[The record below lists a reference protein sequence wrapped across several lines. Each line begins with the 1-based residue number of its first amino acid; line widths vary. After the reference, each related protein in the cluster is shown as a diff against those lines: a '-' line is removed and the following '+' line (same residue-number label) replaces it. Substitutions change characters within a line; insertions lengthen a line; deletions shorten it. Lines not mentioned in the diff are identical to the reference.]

1 MQREHVIEGVRRAS
15 EQLLDIKL
23 DISDIESVLSISQI
37 QTFRKGNIIQR
48 SDEKF
53 SHTGLVLMGMV
64 RSYYLDKDGN
74 EITKF
79 FHKEFNLVMDE
90 GLIGYKE
97 AISTYEAIENSIILF
112 MNTEKLK
119 ELIQEN
125 EKFKDIYIVALESG
139 IRYKIRRENEF
150 LVNNATERYLQFEKE
165 YPELIDRVKQSYIST
180 YLGITPESLSRIRK
194 GLKEGGDSCGEICE
208 A

>member
-1 MQREHVIEGVRRAS
+1 MQREHLIERLFRAS
-15 EQLLDIKL
+15 EQLLDVKL
-23 DISDIESVLSISQI
+23 DLSDIESILSISQI
-37 QTFRKGNIIQR
+37 QTFKKGDIIQR
-48 SDEKF
+48 IDEEF

-74 EITKF
+74 EITKY
-79 FHKEFNLVMDE
+79 FHKECNLFMDE

-97 AISTYEAIENSIILF
+97 AISTYEAIENSIVLF
-112 MNTEKLK
+112 MKTEKLK

-125 EKFKDIYIVALESG
+125 EKFKEIYIAALESG

-150 LVNNATERYLQFEKE
+150 LINNATERYLQFEKE

-194 GLKEGGDSCGEICE
+194 GLKEGGDSCGGICE

>member
-1 MQREHVIEGVRRAS
+1 MQREHVIEGVLRAS
-15 EQLLDIKL
+15 EQLLDVKL
-23 DISDIESVLSISQI
+23 DIGDIESLFSISQI
-37 QTFRKGNIIQR
+37 QTFKKGDIIQR
-48 SDEKF
+48 IDEVF

-74 EITKF
+74 EITKY
-79 FHKEFNLVMDE
+79 FHKECNLFMDE

-97 AISTYEAIENSIILF
+97 AISTYEAIENSVVLF

-125 EKFKDIYIVALESG
+125 EKFKDIYIAALESG

-150 LVNNATERYLQFEKE
+150 LVNSATERYLQFEKE

-194 GLKEGGDSCGEICE
+194 GLKEGGDSCGGICE
-208 A
+208 S

>member
-1 MQREHVIEGVRRAS
+1 MQREHVIEGVLRAS
-15 EQLLDIKL
+15 KQLLDIKL
-23 DISDIESVLSISQI
+23 DISDIESILSISQI

-74 EITKF
+74 EVTKF
-79 FHKEFNLVMDE
+79 FHKEFNLFMDE

-97 AISTYEAIENSIILF
+97 AISTYEAIENSIVLF

-125 EKFKDIYIVALESG
+125 VKFKDIYIVALESG

-150 LVNNATERYLQFEKE
+150 LINNATERYLQFEKE

-194 GLKEGGDSCGEICE
+194 GLKEGEDSCGEICE
-208 A
+208 V

>member
-1 MQREHVIEGVRRAS
+1 MQREHLIEGLLRAS
-15 EQLLDIKL
+15 KQLLDVKL
-23 DISDIESVLSISQI
+23 DISDIESILSISQI
-37 QTFRKGNIIQR
+37 QTFKKGDIIQR
-48 SDEKF
+48 IDEEF
-53 SHTGLVLMGMV
+53 SHTGLVLVGMV

-79 FHKEFNLVMDE
+79 FHKEFNLFMDE

-97 AISTYEAIENSIILF
+97 AISTYEAIENSIVLF

-125 EKFKDIYIVALESG
+125 EIFKDIYIAALESG

-150 LVNNATERYLQFEKE
+150 LINNATERYLQFEKE

-194 GLKEGGDSCGEICE
+194 GLKEGGDSCGGICE

>member
-1 MQREHVIEGVRRAS
+1 MRREHVIEGVLRAS
-15 EQLLDIKL
+15 EQLLDAKL
-23 DISDIESVLSISQI
+23 DISDIENILFISQI
-37 QTFRKGNIIQR
+37 QAFKKGDIIQR
-48 SDEKF
+48 IDEEF

-74 EITKF
+74 EITKY
-79 FHKEFNLVMDE
+79 FHKECNLFMDE
-90 GLIGYKE
+90 GLLGYKE
-97 AISTYEAIENSIILF
+97 AISTYEAIENSIVLF
-112 MNTEKLK
+112 MKTKKLK

-125 EKFKDIYIVALESG
+125 EKLKDIYIAALESG

-194 GLKEGGDSCGEICE
+194 GLKEGGDSCGGICE
-208 A
+208 S

>member
-1 MQREHVIEGVRRAS
+1 MQREHVINGVLRAS
-15 EQLLDIKL
+15 EQLLDVKL
-23 DISDIESVLSISQI
+23 DISDIESILAISQI
-37 QTFRKGNIIQR
+37 QTFKKGDIIQR
-48 SDEKF
+48 IDEEF

-64 RSYYLDKDGN
+64 RSYYLDQDGN
-74 EITKF
+74 EITKY
-79 FHKEFNLVMDE
+79 FHKECNLFMDE

-97 AISTYEAIENSIILF
+97 AISTYEAIENSIVLF
-112 MNTEKLK
+112 MKTEKLK

-125 EKFKDIYIVALESG
+125 EKFKDIYIAALESG
-139 IRYKIRRENEF
+139 IRYKIRRENKF

-194 GLKEGGDSCGEICE
+194 GLKEDNSCT
-208 A
+208 